1 MSLGNQVAFSGDFF
15 VLDKMGGENDVTDIY
30 DMSHLNDV
38 IRTVKGGKVN
48 ALAARMGTGGDNV
61 QLVHTYCISGN
72 TVGREPKNGGN
83 GIGVQEDLGYTLD
96 TVDRHA
102 VCIGNGQTNQPEP
115 SEVTGALNCM
125 HEQQSVMQG
134 YGRIRRLT
142 PLECE
147 RLQGLPDG
155 YTKGGSDA
163 ARYKAIGN
171 GMAQPCADF
180 VLRRIAEC
188 SGEE

>member
-1 MSLGNQVAFSGDFF
+1 M
-15 VLDKMGGENDVTDIY
+15 TDIY
-30 DMSHLNDV
+30 DMSHHNDV
-38 IRTVKGGKVN
+38 IRTVGYDKVN
-48 ALAARMGTGGDNV
+48 TLSAHMGTGGDNV
-61 QLVHTYCISGN
+61 QLVHTYCLSGN
-72 TVGREPKNGGN
+72 TIGREPKNGGN
-83 GIGVQEDLGYTLD
+83 GTGVLRATSYTLD
-96 TVDRHA
+96 TIDRHA
-102 VCIGNGQTNQPEP
+102 VCAENGQTNQPES
-115 SEVTGALNCM
+115 SEGDGKINCM
-125 HEQQSVMQG
+125 QEQQNVMQG

-155 YTKGGSDA
+155 YTEGGTDA
-163 ARYKAIGN
+163 ARYKVIGN

>member
-1 MSLGNQVAFSGDFF
+1 M
-15 VLDKMGGENDVTDIY
+15 TDIY

-38 IRTVKGGKVN
+38 IRTVKGDKAN

-61 QLVHTYCISGN
+61 QLVHNYCIAGN
-72 TVGREPKNGGN
+72 TVDRKPKNGGN
-83 GIGVQEDLGYTLD
+83 GTGVQEDISYTLN

-102 VCIGNGQTNQPEP
+102 V
-115 SEVTGALNCM
+115 AM
-125 HEQQSVMQG
+125 
-134 YGRIRRLT
+134 GRIRRLT

-155 YTKGGSDA
+155 YTEGGSDA

-180 VLRRIAEC
+180 VLRRIAEY
-188 SGEE
+188 SREA